1 MRVASLILRTNHS
14 PVASVTDVT
23 KVQFTVHS
31 QVMRTAAL
39 SGCFLHHK
47 NLKNAKHI
55 RASQG
60 FGLYRCGS

>member
-1 MRVASLILRTNHS
+1 VRVAFLILPTNHS
-14 PVASVTDVT
+14 SFALMTDVT

-39 SGCFLHHK
+39 SGCFPPHK
-47 NLKNAKHI
+47 NHETAKHL